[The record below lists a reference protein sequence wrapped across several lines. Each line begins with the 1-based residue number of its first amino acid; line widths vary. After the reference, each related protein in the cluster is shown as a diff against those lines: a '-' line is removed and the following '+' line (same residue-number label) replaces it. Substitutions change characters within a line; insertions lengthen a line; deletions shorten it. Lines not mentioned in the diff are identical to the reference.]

1 MEDMKVAAQKFM
13 NEHGIKTCYECDGK
27 IFKHDHN
34 AAARSL
40 MSGKE
45 VITHTANAGASASTN
60 E

>member
-13 NEHGIKTCYECDGK
+13 NEHGIKVCYECDGK

-34 AAARSL
+34 AAARAQ

-45 VITHTANAGASASTN
+45 VITHTANAGASTSTN